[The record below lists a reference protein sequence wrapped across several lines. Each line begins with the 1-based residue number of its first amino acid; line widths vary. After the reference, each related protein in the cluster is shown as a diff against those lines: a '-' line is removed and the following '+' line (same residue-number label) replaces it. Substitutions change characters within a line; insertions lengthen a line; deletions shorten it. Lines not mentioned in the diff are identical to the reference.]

1 LLERE
6 GDRMNFLKSLET
18 SASGLY
24 AQRKRMDI
32 IASNLANI
40 ETTHTEKG
48 GPYRRKMVV
57 MGTKEID
64 QDFDEMFNSSVKGVQ
79 IEDVVEDQ
87 TPFKK
92 VYNPSHPDADSDG
105 YLYKPNVD
113 LIVETTNML
122 MARRAFEANIAAIK
136 ATRQMVIKALEIGR

>member
-1 LLERE
+1 M
-6 GDRMNFLKSLET
+6 DFLTPLET

-32 IASNLANI
+32 IASNLANL
-40 ETTHTEKG
+40 ETTRTDKG

-57 MGTKEID
+57 MRSKSMAGSFRNILDRQVE
-64 QDFDEMFNSSVKGVQ
+64 GVQ
-79 IEDVVEDQ
+79 IEQIIEDKS
-87 TPFKK
+87 PFKK
-92 VYNPSHPDADSDG
+92 VFNPSHPDADKDG
-105 YLYKPNVD
+105 YLLKPNVE

-136 ATRQMVIKALEIGR
+136 AARQMIMKALEIGR

>member
-1 LLERE
+1 
-6 GDRMNFLKSLET
+6 MNFLKTLET

-32 IASNLANI
+32 IASNLSNI
-40 ETTHTEKG
+40 ETTRTEKG

-57 MGTKEID
+57 MKTKEID
-64 QDFDEMFNSSVKGVQ
+64 QDFDNMFNSRVKGVQ
-79 IEDVVEDQ
+79 IEDIVEDQ

-122 MARRAFEANIAAIK
+122 MAKRAFEANIAAIK
-136 ATRQMVIKALEIGR
+136 ATRQMVMKALEIGR

>member
-1 LLERE
+1 
-6 GDRMNFLKSLET
+6 MNFLKSLET
-18 SASGLY
+18 SASGLS

-40 ETTHTEKG
+40 ETTRTEKG

-57 MGTKEID
+57 MRTKEMD
-64 QDFDEMFNSSVKGVQ
+64 QDFDTIFNSSVKGVQ
-79 IEDVVEDQ
+79 IDDIVEDQ

-92 VYNPSHPDADSDG
+92 VYNPSHPDADGDG

>member
-1 LLERE
+1 M
-6 GDRMNFLKSLET
+6 DFLIPLET

-32 IASNLANI
+32 IASNLANL
-40 ETTHTEKG
+40 ETTRTDKG

-57 MGTKEID
+57 MRSKSMAGSFRNILGRQIE
-64 QDFDEMFNSSVKGVQ
+64 GVQ
-79 IEDVVEDQ
+79 IEQIVEDQ
-87 TPFKK
+87 SPFKR
-92 VYNPSHPDADSDG
+92 VFNPSHPDADKDG
-105 YLYKPNVD
+105 YLLKPNIE

-136 ATRQMVIKALEIGR
+136 TARQMIMKALEIGR

>member
-1 LLERE
+1 
-6 GDRMNFLKSLET
+6 MNFLKTLET

-32 IASNLANI
+32 IASNLSNI
-40 ETTHTEKG
+40 ETTRTDKG

-57 MGTKEID
+57 MKTKEVD
-64 QDFDEMFNSSVKGVQ
+64 QDFDNMFNSRVEGVQ
-79 IEDVVEDQ
+79 IEDIVEDQ

-122 MARRAFEANIAAIK
+122 MAKRAFEANIAAIK
-136 ATRQMVIKALEIGR
+136 ATRQMVMKALEIGR

>member
-1 LLERE
+1 
-6 GDRMNFLKSLET
+6 MNFLKSLET

-40 ETTHTEKG
+40 ETTRTEKG

-64 QDFDEMFNSSVKGVQ
+64 QDFAQTLNSSVKGVQ
-79 IEDVVEDQ
+79 IEEIVEDQ

-122 MARRAFEANIAAIK
+122 MAKRAFEANIAAIK

>member
-1 LLERE
+1 M
-6 GDRMNFLKSLET
+6 DFLKSLDT
-18 SASGLY
+18 SASGLF

-40 ETTHTEKG
+40 ETTRTEKG

-57 MGTKEID
+57 MRTKEMD
-64 QDFDEMFNSSVKGVQ
+64 QDFDKMFNSSVKGVQ
-79 IEDVVEDQ
+79 IEDIVEDQ

-113 LIVETTNML
+113 LIVETTNMM

>member
-1 LLERE
+1 
-6 GDRMNFLKSLET
+6 MNFLKTLET

-24 AQRKRMDI
+24 AQRERMDI

-40 ETTHTEKG
+40 ETTRTEGG

-57 MGTKEID
+57 MSTKEID
-64 QDFDEMFNSSVKGVQ
+64 QDFDNMLNSRTKGVQ
-79 IEDVVEDQ
+79 IDDIIEDQ

-113 LIVETTNML
+113 LIVESTNML

>member
-1 LLERE
+1 MDFLMTLEA
-6 GDRMNFLKSLET
+6 

-32 IASNLANI
+32 IASNLANM
-40 ETTHTEKG
+40 ETTRTDEG

-57 MGTKEID
+57 IRSKSMNESFQNILGRQVE
-64 QDFDEMFNSSVKGVQ
+64 GVQ
-79 IEDVVEDQ
+79 VEQIIEDKS
-87 TPFKK
+87 PFKK
-92 VYNPSHPDADSDG
+92 VYNPSHPDADKDG
-105 YLYKPNVD
+105 YLLKPNVE

-136 ATRQMVIKALEIGR
+136 ATRQMVLKALEIGR

>member
-1 LLERE
+1 
-6 GDRMNFLKSLET
+6 MNFLKSLET
-18 SASGLY
+18 SASGLS

-40 ETTHTEKG
+40 ETTRTEKG

-57 MGTKEID
+57 MRTKEMD
-64 QDFDEMFNSSVKGVQ
+64 QDFDTIFNSSVKGVQ
-79 IEDVVEDQ
+79 IDDIVEDQ

-92 VYNPSHPDADSDG
+92 VYNPSHPDADGDG

-113 LIVETTNML
+113 LIVETTNMM

-136 ATRQMVIKALEIGR
+136 ATRQLVIKALEIGR

>member
-1 LLERE
+1 
-6 GDRMNFLKSLET
+6 MNFLKSLET

-40 ETTHTEKG
+40 ETTRTEKG

-57 MGTKEID
+57 MRTAELD
-64 QDFDEMFNSSVKGVQ
+64 QDFDTIFNSNVKGVQ
-79 IEDVVEDQ
+79 IDDIVEDQ

-92 VYNPSHPDADSDG
+92 VYNPSHPDADGNG

>member
-1 LLERE
+1 
-6 GDRMNFLKSLET
+6 MNFLKSLET

-40 ETTHTEKG
+40 ETTRTEKG

-57 MGTKEID
+57 MRTAEMD
-64 QDFDEMFNSSVKGVQ
+64 QDFDTIFNSNFKGVQ
-79 IEDVVEDQ
+79 IDDIVEDQ

-92 VYNPSHPDADSDG
+92 VYNPSHPDADGNG